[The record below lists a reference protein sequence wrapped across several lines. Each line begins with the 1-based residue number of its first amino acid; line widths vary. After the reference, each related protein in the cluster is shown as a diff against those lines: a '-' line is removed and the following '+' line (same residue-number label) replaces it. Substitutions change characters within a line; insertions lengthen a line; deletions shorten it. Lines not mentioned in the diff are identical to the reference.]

1 MTETTAPDVRIPN
14 VSPGA
19 VSGLDHDLLSTTSQA
34 PAADEAYDEPAL
46 PEVPE
51 DLTTVDALL
60 GWVNAEPSD
69 EDPEVETVARA
80 IAVLSQEGR
89 DGRVTL
95 VGPLESIILDAV
107 LGAWSSDEDE
117 TPDDEPTDDPGAA
130 SVVTTGAGEAVSIE
144 GTPGEHEAG
153 PAVNA
158 DTGVVTEAGA
168 PLPPI
173 EGTGGTPLDPPQPGA
188 DEDGFGG
195 DAPEPA
201 DPPAGD

>member
-1 MTETTAPDVRIPN
+1 MTETTAPDVRMPN

-80 IAVLSQEGR
+80 K
-89 DGRVTL
+89 
-95 VGPLESIILDAV
+95 
-107 LGAWSSDEDE
+107 
-117 TPDDEPTDDPGAA
+117 
-130 SVVTTGAGEAVSIE
+130 
-144 GTPGEHEAG
+144 
-153 PAVNA
+153 
-158 DTGVVTEAGA
+158 
-168 PLPPI
+168 
-173 EGTGGTPLDPPQPGA
+173 PGA
-188 DEDGFGG
+188 DADGFGG
-195 DAPEPA
+195 DAPAPQ
-201 DPPAGD
+201 D